1 MIRFHDTAEKK
12 DDSELLSPSAFQ
24 DIKPSGTMSSEK
36 AISFLNGL
44 FSVDPESQDTYSIDE
59 ESLLAEIFGR
69 FAAEFDF
76 DFELDDTA
84 HSLSSLPMHS
94 SAIRQ
99 NRVAAV

>member
-1 MIRFHDTAEKK
+1 MIRNSFP
-12 DDSELLSPSAFQ
+12 PSAFQ
-24 DIKPSGTMSSEK
+24 DIKPSGTMSCEE
-36 AISFLNGL
+36 AISFLDGL

-84 HSLSSLPMHS
+84 HSLSSLPNAIS
-94 SAIRQ
+94 PSAIRQ